1 MKKELRDKDFIFI
14 LHNSSFIIRKN
25 CGFTLLEVLVAV
37 AILSIILAAIYS
49 TFFLSHRAIE
59 GMDESMLK
67 LQESRKAIDILRREL
82 DSAFYRQ
89 DEGNTFLKIL
99 DRDIYG
105 KQAAKLSFTTFST
118 LRPGLSK
125 ISYYV
130 EEQDGKLNLF
140 KKIESPYFNENNPP
154 SLPFSKGGLGGFS
167 EETQGVDIIEDLEA
181 FTVEVMYNGK
191 WVKTWDTDIT
201 KGMPSEIR
209 ICLSMMIK
217 GRKVDL
223 FDVSRPKVG
232 KSV

>member
-82 DSAFYRQ
+82 DSAFYRP

-99 DRDIYG
+99 DRDVYG

-140 KKIESPYFNENNPP
+140 KKIESPY
-154 SLPFSKGGLGGFS
+154 ST
-167 EETQGVDIIEDLEA
+167 EEIEGVDIIEDLEA

-201 KGMPSEIR
+201 KGMPGEIR

-223 FDVSRPKVG
+223 FDVSRPRVG